1 MVKVNLTQFN
11 KQISRALNALDDLPE
26 FAEETMKANTPI
38 ARVNG
43 GNARRNTRLRG
54 NNTVVADYPYAER
67 LEDNWSPQT
76 KGQGIIAPTEQAIQ
90 KEVDRR
96 LKGI

>member
-1 MVKVNLTQFN
+1 MPKVDLTQFN
-11 KQISRALNALDDLPE
+11 RQMSKALNALDDLPE
-26 FAEETMKANTPI
+26 FAETTMKANTPI

-43 GNARRNTRLRG
+43 GNARRNTELRG
-54 NNTVVADYPYAER
+54 NRVVADYPYAQR

-76 KGQGIIAPTEQAIQ
+76 RGQGIIAPTEQAIQ
-90 KEVDRR
+90 KEVNRR

>member
-1 MVKVNLTQFN
+1 MAKVNLTSFT
-11 KQISRALNALDDLPE
+11 KQMDKAKKAVADLPE
-26 FAEETMKANTPI
+26 FAEDVMKAYTPI

-43 GNARRNTRLRG
+43 GNARRNTTLQG
-54 NNTVVADYPYAER
+54 SSVVADYPYAQR
-67 LEDNWSPQT
+67 LEDNHSPQT
-76 KGQGIIAPTEQAIQ
+76 RGQGIIGPTERAIQ

>member
-1 MVKVNLTQFN
+1 MN
-11 KQISRALNALDDLPE
+11 KALNALDDLPE
-26 FAEETMKANTPI
+26 FAEGAMQANTPI
-38 ARVNG
+38 RS
-43 GNARRNTRLRG
+43 GNARRNTNLRG
-54 NNTVVADYPYAER
+54 NKVVADYAYAQR

-76 KGQGIIAPTEQAIQ
+76 RGQGIIAPTERDIQ

>member
-1 MVKVNLTQFN
+1 MAKVNLSQFN
-11 KQISRALNALDDLPE
+11 KQMTQALHALDDLPE
-26 FAEETMKANTPI
+26 FTEKTMQAKTPI

-43 GNARRNTRLRG
+43 GNARRNTNLRG
-54 NNTVVADYPYAER
+54 NTVTANYPYAQR

-76 KGQGIIAPTEQAIQ
+76 RGQGIIAPTEVAIQ
-90 KEVDRR
+90 KEVNQR

>member
-1 MVKVNLTQFN
+1 VPKVDLTQFN
-11 KQISRALNALDDLPE
+11 RQMNKALNALDDLPE
-26 FAEETMKANTPI
+26 FAETTMKANTPI

-43 GNARRNTRLRG
+43 GNARRNTNLRG
-54 NNTVVADYPYAER
+54 NKTVVADYPYAQR

-90 KEVDRR
+90 QEVNRR

>member
-11 KQISRALNALDDLPE
+11 KQMSKALNAFDDLPE
-26 FAEETMKANTPI
+26 FAQKEMRSNTPI
-38 ARVNG
+38 RS
-43 GNARRNTRLRG
+43 GNARRNTNLQG
-54 NNTVVADYPYAER
+54 NTVTANYPYAQR

-76 KGQGIIAPTEQAIQ
+76 QGRGIIEPTEAAIQ
-90 KEVDRR
+90 QEVNRR

>member
-1 MVKVNLTQFN
+1 MPKVDLTQFK
-11 KQISRALNALDDLPE
+11 KQMDRASKAFDTLPE
-26 FAEETMKANTPI
+26 FALDSFKSHTPV
-38 ARVNG
+38 AT
-43 GNARRNTRLRG
+43 GNARRNTILNG
-54 NNTVVADYPYAER
+54 SKVIADYPYSQR

-76 KGQGIIAPTEQAIQ
+76 RGHGMVAPTEKDIQ

>member
-11 KQISRALNALDDLPE
+11 RQMAQAVNAVIGLPE
-26 FAEETMKANTPI
+26 FAEKSMKSNTPI
-38 ARVNG
+38 RS
-43 GNARRNTRLRG
+43 GNARRNTNLQG
-54 NNTVVADYPYAER
+54 NKVIAAYPYAQR
-67 LEDNWSPQT
+67 LEDNYSPQT
-76 KGQGIIAPTEQAIQ
+76 RGRGIIAPTEQDIQ

>member
-1 MVKVNLTQFN
+1 MVKVDLSSFN
-11 KQISRALNALDDLPE
+11 KQMDQAKKAVADLPE
-26 FAEETMKANTPI
+26 FAEDTMRAYTP
-38 ARVNG
+38 RRS
-43 GNARRNTRLRG
+43 GNARSHTNLQG
-54 NNTVVADYPYAER
+54 SSVVADYPYAQR

-76 KGQGIIAPTEQAIQ
+76 RGQGILTPTEKAIQ

>member
-1 MVKVNLTQFN
+1 MPRVDLTDFK
-11 KQISRALNALDDLPE
+11 KQMGRLEKAFDTIPE
-26 FAEETMKANTPI
+26 FALDNFKKHTPYHS
-38 ARVNG
+38 
-43 GNARRNTRLRG
+43 GNARRNTVLQG
-54 NNTVVADYPYAER
+54 SSVVADYPYSQR

-76 KGQGIIAPTEQAIQ
+76 QGQGMVAPTEKDIQ